1 MREKALFV
9 AAALFASCPF
19 VFADF
24 VSDVENVRA
33 QTWSTAASFN
43 EAVDSASSYF
53 SLMNKMRSDSQSL
66 LDSANSVS
74 QKSASAL
81 ANLESLESGCA
92 AFKTSFEANVRNC
105 NASAKSLEAALKNMP
120 LGRERIDAVRK
131 LVGETRK
138 IVSQNTGENF
148 QDKRYFDSV
157 DSRFDSAV
165 NALIAARALAARV
178 SVTAS
183 VNSPRVEG
191 IKATLSMAE
200 NYISKTAEAETK
212 NAESAKKVVA
222 DVSKLSDEFGAALSR
237 YENLGEIC
245 QDARSRTLSAAFKTN
260 VFMLDTLSKSE
271 KYGKQIFAQSKSVNL
286 SSMPSYYRPSEKR
299 KLLKAEKSLGY
310 IADAASIAD
319 EVIQYGVQSMSNSG
333 LGLPDR
339 TASAPAPARSIDKS
353 KVRAEILAA
362 CAEIEFVSAELRAAT
377 DVLNQIV
384 SSAETSLSAIS
395 NLENGASKILRSSID
410 AYAQSQTL
418 SSDILL
424 LDINIKTFAA
434 QNKISSAKMGELF
447 DTSKSDFEKAKKGA
461 AAIESKLDELAKE
474 VQ

>member
-66 LDSANSVS
+66 SDSANSVS

-81 ANLESLESGCA
+81 ANLESLEGGCA

-105 NASAKSLEAALKNMP
+105 DASAKSLEDALKNLP
-120 LGRERIDAVRK
+120 FGRERIDATRK
-131 LVGETRK
+131 LIGETRK
-138 IVSQNTGENF
+138 IVSQNAGENF

-157 DSRFDSAV
+157 DSRFASAAG
-165 NALIAARALAARV
+165 ALVSARASAARV
-178 SVTAS
+178 SVAAS
-183 VNSPRVEG
+183 VNAPRVEG
-191 IKATLSMAE
+191 IKAAVAMAE

-212 NAESAKKVVA
+212 NAKSAKRVVA
-222 DVSKLSDEFGAALSR
+222 AVSKLSDEFGAALSR

-271 KYGKQIFAQSKSVNL
+271 KYGKQIFAQSESVNL

-299 KLLKAEKSLGY
+299 KLLKAEKSGTF
-310 IADAASIAD
+310 ASPAYATKRVFNGCFMESD
-319 EVIQYGVQSMSNSG
+319 SG
-333 LGLPDR
+333 AGLSDR

-447 DTSKSDFEKAKKGA
+447 DASKSDFEKAKKGA

>member
-105 NASAKSLEAALKNMP
+105 NASAKSLEDALKNLP

-200 NYISKTAEAETK
+200 NYISKTAEAEAK

-245 QDARSRTLSAAFKTN
+245 QDARSGTLSAAFKTN
-260 VFMLDTLSKSE
+260 AFVLNTLSKSE
-271 KYGKQIFAQSKSVNL
+271 KYGKQIFTQAESVNL
-286 SSMPSYYRPSEKR
+286 SSMPSYYRPSENR
-299 KLLKAEKSLGY
+299 KLLKAERSRL
-310 IADAASIAD
+310 AA
-319 EVIQYGVQSMSNSG
+319 
-333 LGLPDR
+333 
-339 TASAPAPARSIDKS
+339 APAYAAETMVSDGFMAKPMADSGGGFANRSTPAPDKS

-395 NLENGASKILRSSID
+395 NLESGASKILRSSID

-447 DTSKSDFEKAKKGA
+447 VASKSDFEKAKKSA

>member
-66 LDSANSVS
+66 SDSANSVS

-165 NALIAARALAARV
+165 NALIAARELAARV

-271 KYGKQIFAQSKSVNL
+271 KYGRQIFAQSESVNL

-299 KLLKAEKSLGY
+299 KLLKAERSRL
-310 IADAASIAD
+310 AA
-319 EVIQYGVQSMSNSG
+319 
-333 LGLPDR
+333 
-339 TASAPAPARSIDKS
+339 APAYAAETMVSDGFMAKPMADSGGGFANKSTPAPDKS

-447 DTSKSDFEKAKKGA
+447 DASKSDFEKAKKSA

>member
-24 VSDVENVRA
+24 VSDVESVRA
-33 QTWSTAASFN
+33 QTWNTAASFN
-43 EAVDSASSYF
+43 EAVNSASSYF
-53 SLMNKMRSDSQSL
+53 SLMNKMRSDAQSVF
-66 LDSANSVS
+66 DGANSVS
-74 QKSASAL
+74 QKSSSAL
-81 ANLESLESGCA
+81 ANLESLEGEFS

-105 NASAKSLEAALKNMP
+105 NASAKSLEAALKNLP
-120 LGRERIDAVRK
+120 LGRERIAATRR
-131 LVGETRK
+131 LIGETRK

-165 NALIAARALAARV
+165 NAFISARVLAARV

-191 IKATLSMAE
+191 IKATLAMAE
-200 NYISKTAEAETK
+200 NYISKTAEAEAK
-212 NAESAKKVVA
+212 NAESAKRVVA
-222 DVSKLSDEFGAALSR
+222 DTSKFSDEFGAALSR
-237 YENLGEIC
+237 YEKLGEIC
-245 QDARSRTLSAAFKTN
+245 QDARSRTLSAAFKTSA
-260 VFMLDTLSKSE
+260 FMLNTLSKSE
-271 KYGKQIFAQSKSVNL
+271 KYGKQVFTQAEIIDL
-286 SSMPSYYRPSEKR
+286 SSMPSYYRPSENR
-299 KLLKAEKSLGY
+299 KLMKSERSRL
-310 IADAASIAD
+310 AA
-319 EVIQYGVQSMSNSG
+319 
-333 LGLPDR
+333 
-339 TASAPAPARSIDKS
+339 APAHAARIYNGFMAESTADSGSGFANRSTPAPDKN

-377 DVLNQIV
+377 NVLNQIV

-395 NLENGASKILRSSID
+395 NLESGASEILRSSID

-434 QNKISSAKMGELF
+434 QSKISSAKMGELC
-447 DTSKSDFEKAKKGA
+447 DASKSDFEKAKKGA
-461 AAIESKLDELAKE
+461 ATIESRLDELAKE

>member
-105 NASAKSLEAALKNMP
+105 NASAKSLEDALKNLP

-200 NYISKTAEAETK
+200 NYISKTAEAEAK

-245 QDARSRTLSAAFKTN
+245 QDARSGTLSAAFKTN

-271 KYGKQIFAQSKSVNL
+271 KYGKQIFTQSESVNL
-286 SSMPSYYRPSEKR
+286 SSMPSYYRPSENR
-299 KLLKAEKSLGY
+299 KLLKAERSRL
-310 IADAASIAD
+310 AA
-319 EVIQYGVQSMSNSG
+319 
-333 LGLPDR
+333 
-339 TASAPAPARSIDKS
+339 APAYAAETMVSDGFMAKPMADSGGGFANRSTPAPDKS

-447 DTSKSDFEKAKKGA
+447 DASKSDFEKAKKGA

>member
-200 NYISKTAEAETK
+200 NYISKTAEAEAK

-286 SSMPSYYRPSEKR
+286 SSMPSYYRPGEKR
-299 KLLKAEKSLGY
+299 KLLKAEKSGTF
-310 IADAASIAD
+310 ASPAYATKRVFNGCFMESD
-319 EVIQYGVQSMSNSG
+319 SG
-333 LGLPDR
+333 AGLSDR

-362 CAEIEFVSAELRAAT
+362 CAEIEFVSAELRAAA
-377 DVLNQIV
+377 DALNQIV

-447 DTSKSDFEKAKKGA
+447 DASKSDFEKAKKSA